1 MKRKGKSLVD
11 RVEYA
16 ERRAADCERRMRD
29 MHREMRRCNAISD
42 GSQILCSILAGMIG
56 PEFHVPA
63 DAVEAGK
70 RNEYACRMNSDGTY
84 DFCRKDILELKGVL
98 DMDDAGPDE
107 AGDADGGH
115 GAGGVENICGQ
126 QGTVTIED
134 DIPDR

>member
-1 MKRKGKSLVD
+1 
-11 RVEYA
+11 
-16 ERRAADCERRMRD
+16 

-70 RNEYACRMNSDGTY
+70 RNEYAVRMNSDGTY

-98 DMDDAGPDE
+98 DMDDGGPEE
-107 AGDADGGH
+107 AGDSGGGH
-115 GAGGVENICGQ
+115 GDGGPGDTCGP
-126 QGTVTIED
+126 QGTVTVEED
-134 DIPDR
+134 MSDS